1 MSQQPELLLN
11 CNVIPVPVFHRVK
24 QSLDIRSWPRFS
36 PVVVTT
42 MPSWQMCW
50 KDIISIS
57 FLSSFFCITSFTC
70 IFCEKKLCQC
80 YIYHD
85 ECWHYGG
92 FNYDLT
98 LRRWI
103 LLSFQKKKTL
113 FEICDSIGWLYVEV
127 SPCHCCPLPILEKT
141 IPQQKRSRN

>member
-42 MPSWQMCW
+42 MPCWQMCW

-57 FLSSFFCITSFTC
+57 FLSSFFLSCISCAKNSVSARYAVMNADIMVDSTM
-70 IFCEKKLCQC
+70 IL
-80 YIYHD
+80 
-85 ECWHYGG
+85 
-92 FNYDLT
+92 DLE
-98 LRRWI
+98 RWI

-127 SPCHCCPLPILEKT
+127 SPCHCCPFPILEKT